1 MSVIM
6 EVAEAHQMTARQI
19 YERRGRLTPKLWA
32 QGPSR
37 MIVAEPIEPF
47 SADQITDEMRAMLL
61 CAMASR
67 VEGVYIGRS
76 DEAFIG
82 SFRPDGLSPGDL
94 QILAEDDPSIRTCL
108 VTEAVAIGGDQEI
121 TMISIHG
128 LDDHG
133 QHLWQ
138 TSAQENATMRTLVP
152 LRAARDALSDGLP
165 DFWRDEIALRQFADQ
180 IRWWVQEFPQPS
192 LW

>member
-1 MSVIM
+1 MSVIR

-19 YERRGRLTPKLWA
+19 YEKRGRLTPKLWA
-32 QGPSR
+32 QGSSR

-47 SADQITDEMRAMLL
+47 TASEITDEMRAMLL

-67 VEGVYIGRS
+67 VEALYIGRS
-76 DEAFIG
+76 DESYIG
-82 SFRPDGLSPGDL
+82 TFRPEALKTGEIAS
-94 QILAEDDPSIRTCL
+94 IAETDPSIRTCL
-108 VTEAVAIGGDQEI
+108 VTEAVALGGEQEI
-121 TMISIHG
+121 TLIAVHG
-128 LDDHG
+128 LDDWG

-138 TSAQENATMRTLVP
+138 TSARENATMRTLVP

-165 DFWRDEIALRQFADQ
+165 DFWRDEVALRQFADQ
-180 IRWWVQEFPQPS
+180 IRWWLQEFPQPS